1 MPLERHLARPSAI
14 PAMLATLLSV
24 SAVVVTS
31 PSSPVK
37 GRHTLCPVPSGLL
50 SRVIGRHYRT
60 PANRAHTGLPTDQ
73 IARNLRAQQL
83 LTRASQQSALATT
96 SRAQS
101 ALATTSRA
109 QSAHTYLPI
118 IGSNPRH
125 WPIRL
130 PNYVTCSNHTHLAAC
145 HSRDTIDNPY
155 IGRTL
160 YLAEYCHTHHN
171 TKRLPL

>member
-1 MPLERHLARPSAI
+1 
-14 PAMLATLLSV
+14 MLATLPSV

-60 PANRAHTGLPTDQ
+60 PANRAHTGLPIDQ
-73 IARNLRAQQL
+73 IARTRRAQQL
-83 LTRASQQSALATT
+83 LTRASQQPLIAI
-96 SRAQS
+96 
-101 ALATTSRA
+101 TSRA
-109 QSAHTYLPI
+109 QSAHTRLPI
-118 IGSNPRH
+118 IVSNPRH

-145 HSRDTIDNPY
+145 HSRDTIDNPGT
-155 IGRTL
+155 IRRQHQCG
-160 YLAEYCHTHHN
+160 YCHTHHN
-171 TKRLPL
+171 TKRLPF

>member
-1 MPLERHLARPSAI
+1 
-14 PAMLATLLSV
+14 MLATLLSV

-37 GRHTLCPVPSGLL
+37 GRHTLCPVPGSLL
-50 SRVIGRHYRT
+50 PCVICRHYRT
-60 PANRAHTGLPTDQ
+60 PANRAHTGLPIDQ
-73 IARNLRAQQL
+73 IARALRAQQL

-101 ALATTSRA
+101 A
-109 QSAHTYLPI
+109 HTYLPI
-118 IGSNPRH
+118 ITNPRFH
-125 WPIRL
+125 PAIRPL
-130 PNYVTCSNHTHLAAC
+130 RNYVTCSNRTHLAAC